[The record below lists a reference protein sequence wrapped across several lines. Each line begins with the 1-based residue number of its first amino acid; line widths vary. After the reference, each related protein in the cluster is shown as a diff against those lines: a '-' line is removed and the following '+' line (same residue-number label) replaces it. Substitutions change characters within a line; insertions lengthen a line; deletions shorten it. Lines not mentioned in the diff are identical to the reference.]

1 MALAIKQWA
10 ATERPQAGGEFVRI
24 HGREAGLLNWLLS
37 FLGIDPTTT
46 LCIDGR
52 SVRLEQGSLGGF
64 MRVVTP
70 LPKVATAVY
79 GYAKPW
85 RTALVIAAVGVAL
98 LAFVHWSVGLIVLLA
113 APAYYFLNK
122 QLFIEI
128 RDSGAGRA
136 RIEFKRSVIEGQSID
151 ERAGERIVN
160 IVEMLLLG
168 LDQPRVFGRV
178 DAAAASRIAS
188 QASAPSSAER
198 RA

>member
-1 MALAIKQWA
+1 MALVIKQWA
-10 ATERPQAGGEFVRI
+10 ATEKPQAGGEFVRI
-24 HGREAGLLNWLLS
+24 HGREAGLLSWLLS
-37 FLGIDPTTT
+37 LVGIDPTTT

-52 SVRLEQGSLGGF
+52 SVRLEQGSLSGF
-64 MRVVTP
+64 ARVVTP

-85 RTALVIAAVGVAL
+85 RTAVVVAAVGIAL
-98 LAFVHWSVGLIVLLA
+98 FAVHPIVGLIVLLG

-128 RDSGAGRA
+128 RDAGAGRA
-136 RIEFKRSVIEGQSID
+136 RIEFKRSVIEGQNID

-168 LDQPRVFGRV
+168 LDQPRVPRRV
-178 DAAAASRIAS
+178 EGGMNGPQPHAIGTLKSPGA
-188 QASAPSSAER
+188 
-198 RA
+198 

>member
-1 MALAIKQWA
+1 MALVIKQWA

-24 HGREAGLLNWLLS
+24 QGREAGLLSWLLS
-37 FLGIDPTTT
+37 LVGIDPTTT

-52 SVRLEQGSLGGF
+52 SVRLEQGSLSGF
-64 MRVVTP
+64 ARVVTP

-85 RTALVIAAVGVAL
+85 RTAVVVAAVGIAL
-98 LAFVHWSVGLIVLLA
+98 FAVHPIVGLIVLLG

-128 RDSGAGRA
+128 RDTGAGRA
-136 RIEFKRSVIEGQSID
+136 RIEFKRSVIESQNID

-168 LDQPRVFGRV
+168 QDQPRVSGHL
-178 DAAAASRIAS
+178 DAAAASRITS
-188 QASAPSSAER
+188 HGSAPSSAER

>member
-1 MALAIKQWA
+1 MALVIKQWA
-10 ATERPQAGGEFVRI
+10 ATEKPQAGGELVRI
-24 HGREAGLLNWLLS
+24 HGREAGLLSWLLS
-37 FLGIDPTTT
+37 LVGIDPTTT

-64 MRVVTP
+64 VRVVTP

-85 RTALVIAAVGVAL
+85 RTAVVIAALGIAL
-98 LAFVHWSVGLIVLLA
+98 LAFVHWALGLIVLLA

-128 RDSGAGRA
+128 RDSGAGKA

-168 LDQPRVFGRV
+168 LDQPRASRHV
-178 DAAAASRIAS
+178 DASAASSIAS
-188 QASAPSSAER
+188 HGSAPSNAER